1 MYVVVVALQSRWIPP
16 TTSHPHTLPS
26 SHSPATLPSL
36 SPSSSLS
43 FLLPQV
49 RVFVHSATGQVTEQD
64 LSCVGHE
71 PYVEE
76 EEGSAHNKTTTK
88 SVPMD
93 LTLGVESVESDT
105 NLNITGGMQ
114 VRN

>member
-1 MYVVVVALQSRWIPP
+1 M
-16 TTSHPHTLPS
+16 
-26 SHSPATLPSL
+26 
-36 SPSSSLS
+36 
-43 FLLPQV
+43 

-105 NLNITGGMQ
+105 NLNTTGGMQ
-114 VRN
+114 VRNYSLVSLVPWRSK